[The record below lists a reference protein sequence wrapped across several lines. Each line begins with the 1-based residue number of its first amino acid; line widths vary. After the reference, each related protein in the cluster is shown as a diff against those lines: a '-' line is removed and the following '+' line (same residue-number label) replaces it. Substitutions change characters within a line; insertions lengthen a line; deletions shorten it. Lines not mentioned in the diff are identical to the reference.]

1 LGEIFIKQDKYLDF
15 YRIFA
20 SNKKIS
26 YMKYRIKELC
36 KEKDITLEE
45 LAKAINT
52 SQSSISRIITGN
64 GNPTMETLKK
74 IADALKVKLSDL
86 FEKKESDI
94 IGFLRVHGY
103 LKQVS
108 SLEDLEQLVDDI
120 KTGKI

>member
-1 LGEIFIKQDKYLDF
+1 
-15 YRIFA
+15 
-20 SNKKIS
+20 
-26 YMKYRIKELC
+26 MKYRIKELC

>member
-1 LGEIFIKQDKYLDF
+1 
-15 YRIFA
+15 
-20 SNKKIS
+20 
-26 YMKYRIKELC
+26 MKYRIKELC

-103 LKQVS
+103 LKQVA
-108 SLEDLEQLVDDI
+108 SLEDLKQLVEDI
-120 KTGKI
+120 ETGKI

>member
-1 LGEIFIKQDKYLDF
+1 MTVSVLADTIGIT
-15 YRIFA
+15 RA
-20 SNKKIS
+20 NMSNIV
-26 YMKYRIKELC
+26 
-36 KEKDITLEE
+36 
-45 LAKAINT
+45 
-52 SQSSISRIITGN
+52 N
-64 GNPTMETLKK
+64 GKTNPKMETLKK
-74 IADALKVKLSDL
+74 IAEALGVKLSDL

>member
-1 LGEIFIKQDKYLDF
+1 
-15 YRIFA
+15 
-20 SNKKIS
+20 
-26 YMKYRIKELC
+26 MKYRIKELC

-103 LKQVS
+103 LKQVA

>member
-1 LGEIFIKQDKYLDF
+1 MLRLEEILKEKGIGITELAERLGVNRQTVYYYIKQDDK
-15 YRIFA
+15 
-20 SNKKIS
+20 
-26 YMKYRIKELC
+26 
-36 KEKDITLEE
+36 
-45 LAKAINT
+45 
-52 SQSSISRIITGN
+52 
-64 GNPTMETLKK
+64 NPLTQLKK
-74 IADALKVKLSDL
+74 IAEALEVKLSDL

>member
-1 LGEIFIKQDKYLDF
+1 
-15 YRIFA
+15 
-20 SNKKIS
+20 
-26 YMKYRIKELC
+26 
-36 KEKDITLEE
+36 
-45 LAKAINT
+45 
-52 SQSSISRIITGN
+52 
-64 GNPTMETLKK
+64 METLKK

>member
-1 LGEIFIKQDKYLDF
+1 
-15 YRIFA
+15 
-20 SNKKIS
+20 
-26 YMKYRIKELC
+26 MKYRIKELC

-108 SLEDLEQLVDDI
+108 SLEDLEQLVNDI

>member
-1 LGEIFIKQDKYLDF
+1 M
-15 YRIFA
+15 
-20 SNKKIS
+20 NT
-26 YMKYRIKELC
+26 RIKEILQ
-36 KEKDITLEE
+36 EKKMTVSVLADTIGITR
-45 LAKAINT
+45 ANMSNIV
-52 SQSSISRIITGN
+52 N
-64 GNPTMETLKK
+64 GKTNPKMETLKK
-74 IADALKVKLSDL
+74 IAEALGVKLSDL

>member
-1 LGEIFIKQDKYLDF
+1 MGEIFIKQDKYLDF

>member
-1 LGEIFIKQDKYLDF
+1 ML
-15 YRIFA
+15 RVA
-20 SNKKIS
+20 
-26 YMKYRIKELC
+26 ELC
-36 KEKDITLEE
+36 KEKGITQQT
-45 LAKAINT
+45 LAKKLGIQY
-52 SQSSISRIITGN
+52 QSLYAALN
-64 GNPTMETLKK
+64 GNPKLDTLKK
-74 IADALKVKLSDL
+74 IADVLEVKLTDL

>member
-1 LGEIFIKQDKYLDF
+1 ML
-15 YRIFA
+15 RVA
-20 SNKKIS
+20 
-26 YMKYRIKELC
+26 ELC
-36 KEKDITLEE
+36 KEKDITQQT
-45 LAKAINT
+45 LAKKLGIQY
-52 SQSSISRIITGN
+52 QSLYAALN
-64 GNPTMETLKK
+64 GNPKLDTLKK
-74 IADALKVKLSDL
+74 IADVLEVKLTDL

>member
-1 LGEIFIKQDKYLDF
+1 
-15 YRIFA
+15 
-20 SNKKIS
+20 
-26 YMKYRIKELC
+26 MKYRIKELC

-74 IADALKVKLSDL
+74 IAEALGVKLSDL

-103 LKQVS
+103 LKQVA

>member
-1 LGEIFIKQDKYLDF
+1 
-15 YRIFA
+15 
-20 SNKKIS
+20 
-26 YMKYRIKELC
+26 MKYRIKELC

-94 IGFLRVHGY
+94 IGFLRIHGY
-103 LKQVS
+103 LKQVA